1 MDGTLIKT
9 KSGLVFPKDCNDWQL
24 LYPDVPGKL
33 KQHHANGYKIVIFT
47 NQAGLSTGKF
57 KISDFK
63 IKIEKIVQKIGVP
76 IQVRYNCNNQIFI
89 YFKLQ
94 YSHLKSIMCLLILLF
109 LLGFYRCRTKHL

>member
-1 MDGTLIKT
+1 MNTNVKNEFCFQVAAYDMDGTLIKT

-33 KQHHANGYKIVIFT
+33 KQLHLKGYKIVIFT

-63 IKIEKIVQKIGVP
+63 RKIENVVQKIGVP
-76 IQVRYNCNNQIFI
+76 IQVRYNHF
-89 YFKLQ
+89 
-94 YSHLKSIMCLLILLF
+94 SV
-109 LLGFYRCRTKHL
+109 

>member
-33 KQHHANGYKIVIFT
+33 KHFYTNGYKIVIFT
-47 NQAGLSTGKF
+47 NQAGLGTGKI

-63 IKIEKIVQKIGVP
+63 LKIERIVQKIGVP
-76 IQVRYNCNNQIFI
+76 IQVCIT
-89 YFKLQ
+89 
-94 YSHLKSIMCLLILLF
+94 CL
-109 LLGFYRCRTKHL
+109 

>member
-33 KQHHANGYKIVIFT
+33 KQHHANGYKVVIFT

-63 IKIEKIVQKIGVP
+63 VKIEKIVQKIGVP
-76 IQVRYNCNNQIFI
+76 IQVRYKIFI
-89 YFKLQ
+89 YF
-94 YSHLKSIMCLLILLF
+94 
-109 LLGFYRCRTKHL
+109 

>member
-63 IKIEKIVQKIGVP
+63 VKIEKIVQKMGVP
-76 IQVRYNCNNQIFI
+76 IQVRYNCNIRFLYIFN
-89 YFKLQ
+89 YNF
-94 YSHLKSIMCLLILLF
+94 HLKSITYLFILL
-109 LLGFYRCRTKHL
+109 LLSGFYRCGTEYL